1 MKILP
6 QRNQLL
12 SGFVLQIFILLRRIF
27 STNSSFSAICTNE
40 PNHGSRAASREI

>member
-12 SGFVLQIFILLRRIF
+12 SGFVLQISILSRRIF
-27 STNSSFSAICTNE
+27 STKLELLGDLHERTQSWLACGES
-40 PNHGSRAASREI
+40 